1 MEKSKSEKGNDGL
14 QGMQRSYKE
23 CRHKVRKLEKELF
36 VRKKKKRGFDTVVA
50 LYKRRPSI
58 LRDC

>member
-36 VRKKKKRGFDTVVA
+36 VRKKKREVLTQ
-50 LYKRRPSI
+50 
-58 LRDC
+58 